1 MKMQIV
7 ATSREEGGVYDL
19 KRGVGT
25 ERVSGGFLEILYT
38 FA

>member
-19 KRGVGT
+19 KRGWAQREFL
-25 ERVSGGFLEILYT
+25 ERFLEILYT

>member
-7 ATSREEGGVYDL
+7 ATSREEGGVCDL
-19 KRGVGT
+19 KRRGH
-25 ERVSGGFLEILYT
+25 RVCGGFLEILYT